1 MTEIYNKLKQA
12 PQWALRTISAGR
24 LRGKTD
30 INPQWRYAKLDET
43 FGLCGCGWKYELVE
57 FTTFPGANN
66 EIAAFAR
73 INLFVKENGE
83 WSEPIPGFGG
93 SMLVSNEK
101 NGLYTN
107 DEAYKMAVTD
117 ALSVATKMIGMAA
130 DVYAGKWDGS
140 KYVEKENQQKNDF
153 EASAKAE
160 KAAKTRAIHT
170 ALKTGEEYVEPK
182 QKKTLEERYNEA
194 IPYLKNITDWKK
206 IENKKSVIDSV
217 NKLLKDLEESGCQGW
232 YENIMAEYDRLT
244 KIDDGIPY

>member
-12 PQWALRTISAGR
+12 PAWALRTITAGR
-24 LRGKTD
+24 LKGKSD
-30 INPQWRYAKLDET
+30 INPQWRYQALDEI
-43 FGLCGCGWKYELVE
+43 FGLCGDGWKYELIDF
-57 FTTFPGANN
+57 FTLPGSNN

-73 INLFVKENGE
+73 INLYVKLDGK
-83 WSEPIPGFGG
+83 WSDPIPGFGG

-117 ALSVATKMIGMAA
+117 ALSVATKMLGMAA

-140 KYVEKENQQKNDF
+140 KYVEKESISSF
-153 EASAKAE
+153 EAAAKAE

-194 IPYLKNITDWKK
+194 IPYLKRITDWGK

-217 NKLLKDLEESGCQGW
+217 NKLLKDLEEAGCQGW

-244 KIDDGIPY
+244 KIDDSIPY